1 MAVIFTV
8 VLCPVL
14 ISWEVMPGT
23 GTFTMPAPLCMTE
36 RDVLTLD
43 LLGYQSPACWE
54 SHIFC
59 QPLRTDQLLPP
70 MTDNI
75 CSLTDAQKSLRS
87 FCGWF

>member
-1 MAVIFTV
+1 MAVTLMV

-14 ISWEVMPGT
+14 ISWEVMPDR
-23 GTFTMPAPLCMTE
+23 GTFTTPASLCMTE

-70 MTDNI
+70 VIDNI

-87 FCGWF
+87 FYMWF